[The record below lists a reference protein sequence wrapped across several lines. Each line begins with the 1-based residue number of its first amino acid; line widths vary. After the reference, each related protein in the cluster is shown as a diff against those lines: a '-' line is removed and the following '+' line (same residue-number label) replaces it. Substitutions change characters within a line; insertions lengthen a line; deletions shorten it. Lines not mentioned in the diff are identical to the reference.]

1 MRKRLL
7 VAWSAIAIGSAWTA
21 PVPAGEPAR
30 QSAPPNILLI
40 AADDLGYG
48 DLASY
53 GHRVIKTPSLDH
65 LAAEGMRF
73 TDYYAASPL
82 CSPSRAAMMTGRT
95 PFRTGIESWIPPSA
109 DVQLGRGEITIATL
123 LARRGYQTFLS
134 GKWHLNGGLDQTR
147 HAQPNDHGFQH
158 WLAFHGWAIPH
169 HGNPTNFFRDGV
181 PAGEMKGFAAQI
193 VVDEAM
199 GWLDRRKTDAPF
211 FLYVAFAEPHST
223 IANPERFNA
232 MYSAYTDGTPD
243 PMANADVPP
252 ANIAA
257 RGPGEYYANVAH
269 MDYQAGRLLAHL
281 DTLGLR
287 ESTLVIFTSDNGAV
301 TTDWRQWYEVNLYGS
316 TGSLRGR
323 KGDLYDGG
331 IRVPAIVRWPGHVA
345 AGRTTGAPAIG
356 YDLLPTLAAIAG
368 VPVPSDRAIDGEDL
382 SPVLSGKPFA
392 RRQPLY
398 WEFDDSHGF
407 HFAIRDG
414 RWKLLAD
421 RAFGKVRLFDLAAD
435 RFEVIDRAAAE
446 PAVVQRL
453 LAQLRERHAGVVG
466 DPLRPTARQGR

>member
-1 MRKRLL
+1 MREWLAVMSVGVGL
-7 VAWSAIAIGSAWTA
+7 VTAWIPGAAAQDRA
-21 PVPAGEPAR
+21 AD
-30 QSAPPNILLI
+30 APPNILLI
-40 AADDLGYG
+40 VADDLGYG

-53 GHRVIKTPSLDH
+53 GHRVIKTPSLDR
-65 LAAEGMRF
+65 LAADGLRF

-95 PFRTGIESWIPPSA
+95 PFRTGIESWIPPAA
-109 DVQLGRGEITIATL
+109 DVQLDRREITIASL

-134 GKWHLNGGLDQTR
+134 GKWHLNGGLDDPRQ
-147 HAQPNDHGFQH
+147 AQPQDHGFPH

-169 HGNPTNFFRDGV
+169 HRNPTNFFRDGV
-181 PAGEMKGFAAQI
+181 AVGEIKGFAAQI
-193 VVDEAM
+193 VVDEAT
-199 GWLDRRKTDAPF
+199 GWLDRRQKDAPF

-223 IANPERFNA
+223 IANPDRFNA

-243 PMANADVPP
+243 PMANADIPP
-252 ANIAA
+252 GNIAA

-269 MDYQAGRLLAHL
+269 MDHQVGRLLTHL
-281 DTLGLR
+281 DALGLR
-287 ESTLVIFTSDNGAV
+287 EHTVVIFTSDNGAV

-316 TGSLRGR
+316 TGGLRGR

-345 AGRTTGAPAIG
+345 AGSVSDAPAIG

-368 VPVPSDRAIDGEDL
+368 APVPADRAIDGEDL
-382 SPVLSGKPFA
+382 SPVLRAKPFE
-392 RRQPLY
+392 RRRPLY
-398 WEFDDSHGF
+398 WEFDDSQGF

-421 RAFGKVRLFDLAAD
+421 RQFGKARLFDLVTD

-446 PAVVQRL
+446 PGMVGRL
-453 LAQLRERHAGVVG
+453 LAHLRERHADVMT
-466 DPLRPTARQGR
+466 DPFRPRKPGAR